1 MKKFKLNAVLA
12 SVLSLGLVCSSSVC
26 ASGITSIIRGVLVE
40 RCETEVGERKEN
52 TRKEIE
58 ICEAFEGYK
67 KWRERNVKP
76 DKPEDRVNWAE
87 QLATI
92 LVDEVLEAVLDRF
105 PSLVDYWDEKT
116 KSWVEE
122 QRSHRELGNAFS
134 SPCEMAFALS
144 DIGESLDKLLRSIG
158 SQELD
163 IMFHVMCKI
172 RCKFSSLSDT
182 LYSSLS
188 DMRKNEWLLSHI
200 EESEHEEI

>member
-12 SVLSLGLVCSSSVC
+12 SVLSLAVVCSSSVC
-26 ASGITSIIRGVLVE
+26 ASGTTSMICRVLVE
-40 RCETEVGERKEN
+40 RCKTEVGERKEN

-58 ICEAFEGYK
+58 ICEAFESYEQ
-67 KWRERNVKP
+67 WLERNVKP
-76 DKPEDRVNWAE
+76 DEPEDRVNWAE

-122 QRSHRELGNAFS
+122 QRSHRELGNTFS
-134 SPCEMAFALS
+134 SPREMALALN
-144 DIGESLDKLLRSIG
+144 DIGESLEKLLESIDP
-158 SQELD
+158 QELD
-163 IMFHVMCKI
+163 IMFHVMDKI
-172 RCKFSSLSDT
+172 CGKFSSLSHT

-188 DMRKNEWLLSHI
+188 DMRKN
-200 EESEHEEI
+200 